1 MEQSKEEPRG
11 GRRGTSI
18 RSIRSMLSL
27 WKIGEGGGV
36 RGLGGLGIGIGIG
49 GAIMRRAWWC
59 AGRTRVGGF
68 GVGGGDEG
76 EEGEASD

>member
-1 MEQSKEEPRG
+1 
-11 GRRGTSI
+11 
-18 RSIRSMLSL
+18 MLSL
-27 WKIGEGGGV
+27 WKIGEGGG
-36 RGLGGLGIGIGIG
+36 GLRGLGIGIGIGGGG

-76 EEGEASD
+76 EEGEGSD